1 MLKYDYQIAMR
12 KECFM
17 GKNDRQIK
25 EELKELRDDMKE
37 TKNENS
43 NEMLQFFLGVIMLGV
58 GLFMLSK
65 RVMVHSSW
73 YIWRIGSF
81 DISSGLVTV
90 PLIIGII
97 WQFYNSKSVI
107 PKIII
112 TLGVIFIITTII
124 MSIRISFVTTSMFDY
139 IIIMG
144 LAAAGSGLL
153 LKTLFK
159 KRD

>member
-1 MLKYDYQIAMR
+1 MS
-12 KECFM
+12 
-17 GKNDRQIK
+17 K
-25 EELKELRDDMKE
+25 EEKDEIQKLKNNNKTEKGSEGNE
-37 TKNENS
+37 T
-43 NEMLQFFLGVIMLGV
+43 LQFFLGIIMLGL

-81 DISSGLVTV
+81 DLTSGLVTV

-97 WQFYNSKSVI
+97 WKFYNPKSVI

-112 TLGVIFIITTII
+112 TLGVIFIIATII
-124 MSIRISFVTTSMFDY
+124 MSIRISFMATSLYDY
-139 IIIMG
+139 IIIFG

-153 LKTLFK
+153 LKTVFK

>member
-1 MLKYDYQIAMR
+1 MEKDDR
-12 KECFM
+12 K
-17 GKNDRQIK
+17 IK
-25 EELKELRDDMKE
+25 EELKELRDDIKE
-37 TKNENS
+37 TKKENNNN
-43 NEMLQFFLGVIMLGV
+43 NEMLQFFLGIIMLGA

-73 YIWRIGSF
+73 YILRIGSF

-112 TLGVIFIITTII
+112 TLGVIFIIATII
-124 MSIRISFVTTSMFDY
+124 MSIRISFIPTSMFDY

>member
-1 MLKYDYQIAMR
+1 MEKGNNKNISDELNDLKAPK
-12 KECFM
+12 KESSS
-17 GKNDRQIK
+17 GN
-25 EELKELRDDMKE
+25 EL
-37 TKNENS
+37 
-43 NEMLQFFLGVIMLGV
+43 LQFFIGVILLGV

-81 DISSGLVTV
+81 DLSSGTVTI

-97 WQFYNSKSVI
+97 WYFFNSKSII

-112 TLGVIFIITTII
+112 TLSVIFIIVTII
-124 MSIRISFVTTSMFDY
+124 MSVRINFMATSMFDY
-139 IIIMG
+139 ILIFGM
-144 LAAAGSGLL
+144 AGAGAGLL

-159 KRD
+159 KRN

>member
-1 MLKYDYQIAMR
+1 MSKKD
-12 KECFM
+12 KSVS
-17 GKNDRQIK
+17 
-25 EELKELRDDMKE
+25 EELNNMKTPLTE
-37 TKNENS
+37 KKTSSS
-43 NEMLQFFLGVIMLGV
+43 NDLLLFFVGIILLGL

-73 YIWRIGSF
+73 YIWNIGGF
-81 DISSGLVTV
+81 DLSSGMVTI

-97 WQFYNSKSVI
+97 WYFFNSKSII

-112 TLGVIFIITTII
+112 TLSVIFIIVTII
-124 MSIRISFVTTSMFDY
+124 MSVRINFVTTSMFDY
-139 IIIMG
+139 ILIFGMVG
-144 LAAAGSGLL
+144 AGSGLL